1 MNKTNISILL
11 TSAFLLFFSFG
22 CATQKPMYY
31 WGDYSGSLYKVHKDP
46 NEKNL
51 AEHQVQLE
59 TIIKQ
64 SEEKNLRVPP
74 GVFGELGYIYALK
87 NNSKEAIYLFEMEKQ
102 TYPESTIFMDNM
114 IQQVEKREKI
124 EDNAQ
129 TPIEEMKAA
138 DEEVIG
144 NVPTTN

>member
-11 TSAFLLFFSFG
+11 TSAVFLFFSFG
-22 CATQKPMYY
+22 CATQTPMYY

-59 TIIKQ
+59 AIIKQ
-64 SEEKNLRVPP
+64 SDERNLRVPP

-87 NNSKEAIYLFEMEKQ
+87 NNSKEAIYLFEMEKK

-114 IQQVEKREKI
+114 IQKVEKREKN

-129 TPIEEMKAA
+129 IPTEEIKAA
-138 DEEVIG
+138 DEEVVA
-144 NVPTTN
+144 NVPTNQ

>member
-74 GVFGELGYIYALK
+74 GVFCELGYIYALK